1 MGSPKLVL
9 SAPSEPTPK
18 APRTTSNRALA
29 LWSEMSSPP
38 THLRSSSARPSAG
51 WTRYAVLTAGL
62 GLLCCS
68 LWALASMV

>member
-1 MGSPKLVL
+1 MGGPKLVL
-9 SAPSEPTPK
+9 SAPSDPK
-18 APRTTSNRALA
+18 TQAPRATSNRALA
-29 LWSEMSSPP
+29 LWREMSSPP
-38 THLRSSSARPSAG
+38 AHLRSSAARPSVG